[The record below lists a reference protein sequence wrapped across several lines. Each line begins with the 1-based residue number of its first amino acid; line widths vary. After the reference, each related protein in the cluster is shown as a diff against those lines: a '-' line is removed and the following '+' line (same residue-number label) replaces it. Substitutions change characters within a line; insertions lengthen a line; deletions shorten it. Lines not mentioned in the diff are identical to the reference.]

1 MVSASSPSA
10 RVARWAPR
18 RARGGSTRRWE
29 RLPPRAAVAREDPSS
44 SSSSSPRAGPS
55 ARELDAILAR
65 VAVMVSAAT
74 DMFPAKAR
82 ETLAAHPELLAA
94 LARGD
99 FDFDCDGVA
108 ETLLDEQPARD
119 SDSSSSASDSDSSS
133 SDASVHVALGALV
146 DRHVAASLAFLGDE
160 AGVPP
165 AALGALVAAHPT
177 VLSASVPERL
187 RPAWAFLRR
196 PANRGGCGLSP
207 REAVDAAANDP
218 TMLTRDVATSL
229 EPALAVLVED
239 VGVRPRD
246 AAGMG
251 MLRRDVVER
260 ASRAAAF
267 FAVECGLG
275 SVAAKALARRDPRV
289 VLRDVDAAYRPTLEV
304 MRETGMSLDDIAKV
318 VAKAPG
324 ALAQSSPARVRRK
337 LAFFADAPCRLGA
350 DGAARV
356 VAQWPTALTLSV
368 ENNLAPTHAFLAS
381 ELGLGETGVRAVLL
395 KCPNVFGLTRATIRD
410 KFAFLADKFLG
421 AANAVAMVTRMPA
434 LLTISLENN
443 LEPTA
448 AFLLEACEE
457 MLERDEGREDGRS
470 VDGSEIVSEGEAGD
484 EKKCESESE
493 RRRRRSERVRA
504 RRRSAAAEIVAASPS
519 LLGMSVERKL
529 RPTLAY
535 LRATFPSM
543 TAATAFKS
551 LTYSLGGNIAP
562 RRNLLTSRGLD
573 GRWAPSTFLAWT
585 ADAFCENVG
594 VDRKAYDD
602 EVARCQTA
610 FAAEYAAKTAAGG
623 PGARRSGEEGEEG
636 GRPVVEGPRESR
648 SPGGAIR
655 SAIRARAAVPAPE
668 SAAERREAR
677 RRARTEAAARNRDRT
692 QEGGER
698 ARAGRGGERAPSE

>member
-1 MVSASSPSA
+1 M
-10 RVARWAPR
+10 
-18 RARGGSTRRWE
+18 
-29 RLPPRAAVAREDPSS
+29 
-44 SSSSSPRAGPS
+44 
-55 ARELDAILAR
+55 
-65 VAVMVSAAT
+65 
-74 DMFPAKAR
+74 
-82 ETLAAHPELLAA
+82 
-94 LARGD
+94 
-99 FDFDCDGVA
+99 
-108 ETLLDEQPARD
+108 
-119 SDSSSSASDSDSSS
+119 
-133 SDASVHVALGALV
+133 
-146 DRHVAASLAFLGDE
+146 
-160 AGVPP
+160 
-165 AALGALVAAHPT
+165 
-177 VLSASVPERL
+177 
-187 RPAWAFLRR
+187 
-196 PANRGGCGLSP
+196 
-207 REAVDAAANDP
+207 
-218 TMLTRDVATSL
+218 
-229 EPALAVLVED
+229 
-239 VGVRPRD
+239 
-246 AAGMG
+246 
-251 MLRRDVVER
+251 
-260 ASRAAAF
+260 
-267 FAVECGLG
+267 
-275 SVAAKALARRDPRV
+275 

-337 LAFFADAPCRLGA
+337 LAFFAEAPCRLGA

-457 MLERDEGREDGRS
+457 MLERDEGREDGS
-470 VDGSEIVSEGEAGD
+470 VDGSESVSEREAAE
-484 EKKCESESE
+484 EKRCESESE

-623 PGARRSGEEGEEG
+623 PGARRGGEEGEEG

-655 SAIRARAAVPAPE
+655 SARFARAPRSRRRNPPPSDARRGEGRGRRRRRGTGIALRKGGGSARRTGAASARRPSDKVPPHERLYSFTKVLIGHMFIHFFTLPKHFTVSGRLPQRAPVLVRSIHPPCSSLLSACADSLIAPSWCLTSFSYAPFRLTSSSCVPRSTTRPRSTTQIT
-668 SAAERREAR
+668 SAA
-677 RRARTEAAARNRDRT
+677 
-692 QEGGER
+692 
-698 ARAGRGGERAPSE
+698 

>member
-1 MVSASSPSA
+1 
-10 RVARWAPR
+10 
-18 RARGGSTRRWE
+18 
-29 RLPPRAAVAREDPSS
+29 
-44 SSSSSPRAGPS
+44 
-55 ARELDAILAR
+55 
-65 VAVMVSAAT
+65 
-74 DMFPAKAR
+74 
-82 ETLAAHPELLAA
+82 
-94 LARGD
+94 
-99 FDFDCDGVA
+99 
-108 ETLLDEQPARD
+108 
-119 SDSSSSASDSDSSS
+119 
-133 SDASVHVALGALV
+133 
-146 DRHVAASLAFLGDE
+146 
-160 AGVPP
+160 
-165 AALGALVAAHPT
+165 
-177 VLSASVPERL
+177 
-187 RPAWAFLRR
+187 
-196 PANRGGCGLSP
+196 
-207 REAVDAAANDP
+207 
-218 TMLTRDVATSL
+218 
-229 EPALAVLVED
+229 
-239 VGVRPRD
+239 
-246 AAGMG
+246 
-251 MLRRDVVER
+251 
-260 ASRAAAF
+260 
-267 FAVECGLG
+267 
-275 SVAAKALARRDPRV
+275 
-289 VLRDVDAAYRPTLEV
+289 
-304 MRETGMSLDDIAKV
+304 MSLDDIAKV

-337 LAFFADAPCRLGA
+337 LAFFAEAPCRLGA

-457 MLERDEGREDGRS
+457 MLERDEGREDGS
-470 VDGSEIVSEGEAGD
+470 VDGSESVSEREAAEG
-484 EKKCESESE
+484 KKCESESE
-493 RRRRRSERVRA
+493 RRKRRSERVRA

-594 VDRKAYDD
+594 VDREAYDD

-623 PGARRSGEEGEEG
+623 PGARRSGDE
-636 GRPVVEGPRESR
+636 PREST
-648 SPGGAIR
+648 PGGAIR
-655 SAIRARAAVPAPE
+655 SAIRARAAVPASE

-677 RRARTEAAARNRDRT
+677 RRARTEAATRNRDRT
-692 QEGGER
+692 QDG
-698 ARAGRGGERAPSE
+698 GGERAPSE